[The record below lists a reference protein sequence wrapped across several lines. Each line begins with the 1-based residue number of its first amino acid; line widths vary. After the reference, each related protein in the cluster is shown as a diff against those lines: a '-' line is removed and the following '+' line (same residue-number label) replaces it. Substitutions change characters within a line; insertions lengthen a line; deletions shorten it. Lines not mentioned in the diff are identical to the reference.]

1 MGFLDDA
8 IIAARRRV
16 ETERAEVEP
25 GDMRRAIEEDNGDNR
40 LGLIVEY
47 KRMSPS
53 GVINLGIDP
62 WTYFSMLKDTVT
74 GFSVLAEPIYFGGN
88 YIFVKA
94 AAATGRP
101 VLFKDFVVDK
111 HQIDV
116 ARSLGASAVLIIYR
130 ALSREERGVLI
141 NYAHEKGLQ
150 VLLEVDNASD
160 AVAALDEFPGE
171 MLGVNSRN
179 LDNLSLSLE
188 SVIDVIRGIRG
199 RADIIIAESGVSSGL
214 DAERL
219 ARAGANAVLV
229 GTAIM
234 RNPRL
239 AVELRGVRIRG

>member
-8 IIAARRRV
+8 IMAARKRV
-16 ETERAEVEP
+16 ETERAMVEP
-25 GDMRRAIEEDNGDNR
+25 GDMRRAIEEDNEDGR
-40 LGLIVEY
+40 LGLIAEY

-53 GVINLGIDP
+53 GVINLSIDP
-62 WTYFSMLKDTVT
+62 WTYFSSLRDSVT

-130 ALSREERGVLI
+130 ALGREERSSLI
-141 NYAHEKGLQ
+141 NYAHGRGLQ

-160 AVAALDEFPGE
+160 AAAALDEFPGE
-171 MLGVNSRN
+171 LLGVNSRN

-188 SVIDVIRGIRG
+188 SVVEVIRGIRG
-199 RADIIIAESGVSSGL
+199 RADLIIAESGVSSRL
-214 DAERL
+214 DAEKL
-219 ARAGANAVLV
+219 AGAGANAVLV

-234 RNPRL
+234 RDPRL
-239 AVELRGVRIRG
+239 ARELRGVRIHG